1 MATLYEPALSLRDH
15 MAILPVLLPLIGAPL
30 IVMFGSRRTAFFIAL
45 TAFIGAFIACA
56 VLLLEL
62 RTTAPI
68 VYYLGGWAP
77 PAGIEYRVDA
87 ASGLVAFLIAT
98 IGMLVL
104 PYAQVSLKREVELRH
119 HSLIYACLLL
129 CFAGLMGMV
138 LTGDAFNV
146 FVFLEISSLSAYVLI
161 AQGAG
166 QDKRALTA
174 AYDYLIM
181 GTIGATFFIIG
192 LAFLYAST
200 GTLNLADLG
209 ERIAQNTGN
218 RSLNAGFVFIFVGLG
233 LKIAIYPLHLWL
245 PRAYTFAPSAVS
257 VFLASTATKA
267 ALYVLVRF
275 FFSVFQIEFLEH
287 FQIISITLGLVGI
300 MAMFSASFIAV
311 FQRNL
316 KRMLV
321 YSSIAQ
327 IGYMVLGVAML
338 SQTGLTAT
346 LVHIF
351 NHGITKAVLFM
362 GAGALF
368 LRAGSVFYDNLAG
381 LGRRMPLTMG
391 AMVLGFLSLIGV
403 PGTAGFISK
412 WILVQAAFERGL
424 WWVAVLILL
433 SSLLAVIYCW
443 RAVELLYFAPKE
455 NNKIINNNIKEAP
468 LMMLIP
474 MWILALACLWFG
486 LDTDLTIGFAGEAA
500 RTLIGGG

>member
-1 MATLYEPALSLRDH
+1 MATLYEPALALRDH
-15 MAILPVLLPLIGAPL
+15 LAILPVLLPLIGAPL
-30 IVMFGSRRTAFFIAL
+30 IVIFGSRRTAFFIAL

-56 VLLLEL
+56 ALLLEL

-129 CFAGLMGMV
+129 CFSGLMGMV

-218 RSLNAGFVFIFVGLG
+218 KSLNAGFVFIFVGLG
-233 LKIAIYPLHLWL
+233 LKIAIYPCICGCPVPILSRPLRLVFFWPP
-245 PRAYTFAPSAVS
+245 PRPKPHYMSWCD
-257 VFLASTATKA
+257 
-267 ALYVLVRF
+267 
-275 FFSVFQIEFLEH
+275 FSFPCFKLN
-287 FQIISITLGLVGI
+287 FWSI
-300 MAMFSASFIAV
+300 FKS
-311 FQRNL
+311 
-316 KRMLV
+316 
-321 YSSIAQ
+321 
-327 IGYMVLGVAML
+327 
-338 SQTGLTAT
+338 
-346 LVHIF
+346 
-351 NHGITKAVLFM
+351 
-362 GAGALF
+362 
-368 LRAGSVFYDNLAG
+368 
-381 LGRRMPLTMG
+381 
-391 AMVLGFLSLIGV
+391 
-403 PGTAGFISK
+403 
-412 WILVQAAFERGL
+412 
-424 WWVAVLILL
+424 
-433 SSLLAVIYCW
+433 
-443 RAVELLYFAPKE
+443 
-455 NNKIINNNIKEAP
+455 
-468 LMMLIP
+468 
-474 MWILALACLWFG
+474 
-486 LDTDLTIGFAGEAA
+486 
-500 RTLIGGG
+500 